1 MRRATACAHTR
12 LKSVSVSIS
21 THAGTVERHDAV
33 AWLEV
38 LLRGSARMVVGADC
52 PRVNDAHA
60 CDDDGGEFMAVAP
73 PPSVVE
79 TDVEAP
85 GHTGGST
92 WHAHL
97 HPGAGVNGVGGVDGR
112 CLVSVW

>member
-1 MRRATACAHTR
+1 MRAHAFEVG
-12 LKSVSVSIS
+12 LGQ
-21 THAGTVERHDAV
+21 HLDAGTVERHDAV

-73 PPSVVE
+73 HRPWSKRMLRPQG
-79 TDVEAP
+79 TLVEAR
-85 GHTGGST
+85 GTHT
-92 WHAHL
+92 
-97 HPGAGVNGVGGVDGR
+97 
-112 CLVSVW
+112 CILVQV